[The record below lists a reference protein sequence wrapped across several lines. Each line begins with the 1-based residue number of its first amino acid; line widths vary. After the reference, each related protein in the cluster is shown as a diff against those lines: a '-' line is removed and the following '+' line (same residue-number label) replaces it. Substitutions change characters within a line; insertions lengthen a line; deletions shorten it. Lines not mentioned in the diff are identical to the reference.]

1 MLDLLIFMRRSQTAA
16 LTSTANIIGISPSV
30 KPGRR
35 RRDKH
40 AFIETSRAFNVKSL
54 RSQNVRNVFDENKLE
69 FVVYV
74 IMN

>member
-16 LTSTANIIGISPSV
+16 LTPNIIGISPSI

-40 AFIETSRAFNVKSL
+40 AFIETSRAFNLKSL

-69 FVVYV
+69 FVAYV